1 MHARWMAGHSK
12 WKTTKH
18 RKEAQD
24 NKKQQMISRHM
35 RSIRNAVAPTKN
47 GDPTLNL
54 KLATAMDRAQAAGV
68 PKHLV
73 QNAIKT
79 AMGAGKDAAS
89 FEEQLY
95 EGSGPGGS
103 LILVLTETDN
113 KMRTAKNVRHI
124 FSKYGGNLGTTNSSL
139 FAFDQVGHIVL
150 GQPPSDDSSASNNS
164 TENAEQKPFD
174 SEKAM
179 EIAIDGGA
187 LDVEISEDGKSVDVY
202 CEPGETKNLAKH
214 MAQNGF
220 DPVGSQLTY
229 NAKMFADIVMGSAEH
244 EEMDVLLEKLEEL
257 DDVNEVYHNAQ
268 VIEAK
273 Q

>member
-1 MHARWMAGHSK
+1 
-12 WKTTKH
+12 
-18 RKEAQD
+18 
-24 NKKQQMISRHM
+24 MISRHT

-47 GDPTLNL
+47 GDPNLNA
-54 KLATAMDRAQAAGV
+54 KLAVAMERAQAAGV
-68 PKHLV
+68 PKQLV
-73 QNAIKT
+73 QNAIKA

-113 KMRTAKNVRHI
+113 KMRTAKNVRHM
-124 FSKYGGNLGTTNSSL
+124 FSKYGGNLGATNSSL

-150 GQPPSDDSSASNNS
+150 GQPPSDDSISVVINSNNS
-164 TENAEQKPFD
+164 NSAENNEQKPFD

-187 LDVEISEDGKSVDVY
+187 IDVEISEDGKTVDVY

-214 MAQNGF
+214 MKQNGF

-229 NAKMFADIVMGSAEH
+229 KAKMFADIVMGSAEH
-244 EEMDVLLEKLEEL
+244 EEMDILLEKLEEL

-268 VIEAK
+268 VVEPK